1 MLKREGTG
9 QAAAPLTGREGQ
21 AGQEGR
27 ATLGTAGT
35 FGASS
40 PSRPSCPPSPMRRYP
55 RYKPTGLA
63 WIPSVP
69 EHWEVRKA
77 KFLIR
82 VGNGS
87 DPKTDGDIPVY
98 GSGAASFKTCGEYKE
113 GPCVLVGRK
122 GATLHI
128 PHYVDG
134 KYWNVDTSFDV
145 KTTSGDYS
153 LRYYYYCAT
162 RFDYQYYIAQTT
174 LPGMA
179 KSDYLNMPLPVPP
192 LSEQDRIVRYL
203 DEKTAAIDELVRA
216 KEREI
221 DLLRERKQAL
231 VSDAVTGGAGNLNT
245 ETQRHGAAKNSEP
258 LCLRASVLKTCADA
272 GDGVGEIN
280 TETQR
285 HRGTE
290 SKLAGLPEFRDSSV
304 PWIGKIPKDWVV
316 VKLSRRYSVQLGK
329 MLDAKKIKGQSLM
342 PYLRNQDVQWGGVN
356 SEGLPKM
363 DFSAEEQ
370 VRFGVRKGDLLVCEG
385 GEIGRSAIWESDKP
399 CCFQKA
405 IIRLRPRKPAED
417 TVRFMWYL
425 MFAATANHAF
435 DFATGKATIAHL
447 PAEKLSAALFA
458 FPPLPEQERIV
469 AHLDSVCSELDAAE
483 AAIRKQIA
491 LLQELRTRLV
501 SDAVTGV
508 VEV

>member
-1 MLKREGTG
+1 M
-9 QAAAPLTGREGQ
+9 
-21 AGQEGR
+21 QE
-27 ATLGTAGT
+27 
-35 FGASS
+35 
-40 PSRPSCPPSPMRRYP
+40 P
-55 RYKPTGLA
+55 R
-63 WIPSVP
+63 
-69 EHWEVRKA
+69 
-77 KFLIR
+77 
-82 VGNGS
+82 
-87 DPKTDGDIPVY
+87 
-98 GSGAASFKTCGEYKE
+98 EYKE

-128 PHYVDG
+128 PHYVEG

-192 LSEQDRIVRYL
+192 PSEQDRIVRYL

-221 DLLRERKQAL
+221 ELLRERKQAL
-231 VSDAVTGGAGNLNT
+231 VSAAVTGGAGTLNT
-245 ETQRHGAAKNSEP
+245 EAQRHRDTEEIHSKSSEP
-258 LCLRASVLKTCADA
+258 LSLCDSVLKTGTDA
-272 GDGVGEIN
+272 GDGVGKIN

-285 HRGTE
+285 RRGAE
-290 SKLAGLPEFRDSSV
+290 SNLAGLPEFRDSGV
-304 PWIGKIPKDWVV
+304 PWIGKIPKGWKVCRLKDIVRSN
-316 VKLSRRYSVQLGK
+316 LESLGESTAPDK
-329 MLDAKKIKGQSLM
+329 QIEYLDISAVGNG
-342 PYLRNQDVQWGGVN
+342 YLREKPVRMVFGEAPSRARRIVH
-356 SEGLPKM
+356 EG
-363 DFSAEEQ
+363 DT
-370 VRFGVRKGDLLVCEG
+370 
-385 GEIGRSAIWESDKP
+385 
-399 CCFQKA
+399 
-405 IIRLRPRKPAED
+405 IIS
-417 TVRFMWYL
+417 TVRTYL
-425 MFAATANHAF
+425 KSVLYI
-435 DFATGKATIAHL
+435 DQSVSDCIVSTGFSVLTPKTEIEPRYLGFLLSSNWFVDSVIAQSIGISY
-447 PAEKLSAALFA
+447 PAINDSSLLALSVV

-501 SDAVTGV
+501 SDAVTGA

>member
-1 MLKREGTG
+1 MK
-9 QAAAPLTGREGQ
+9 P
-21 AGQEGR
+21 
-27 ATLGTAGT
+27 
-35 FGASS
+35 
-40 PSRPSCPPSPMRRYP
+40 YP

-63 WIPSVP
+63 WLPSVP
-69 EHWEVRKA
+69 EHWDVRKA

-128 PHYVDG
+128 PHYVEG

-192 LSEQDRIVRYL
+192 PSEQDRIVRYL

-216 KEREI
+216 KERQIE
-221 DLLRERKQAL
+221 LLRERKQAL
-231 VSDAVTGGAGNLNT
+231 VSAAVTGGLDPAT
-245 ETQRHGAAKNSEP
+245 ERK
-258 LCLRASVLKTCADA
+258 
-272 GDGVGEIN
+272 
-280 TETQR
+280 
-285 HRGTE
+285 
-290 SKLAGLPEFRDSSV
+290 DSGV
-304 PWIGKIPKDWVV
+304 PWIGKIPKGWNVAKTGHLFHMV
-316 VKLSRRYSVQLGK
+316 LGK
-329 MLDAKKIKGQSLM
+329 MLANAPSSPTDTFERYACAK
-342 PYLRNQDVQWGGVN
+342 DVHFSGVDT
-356 SEGLPKM
+356 SDLKEM
-363 DFSAEEQ
+363 WFSPEEKRLYQ
-370 VRFGVRKGDLLVCEG
+370 TRHGDLLIVEG
-385 GEIGRSAIWESDKP
+385 GAGAGGAAIVEDDGGYCIQNSIHLLRSKHDLGWTPFLKYWIYSLVSRGYIE
-399 CCFQKA
+399 
-405 IIRLRPRKPAED
+405 
-417 TVRFMWYL
+417 
-425 MFAATANHAF
+425 HACN
-435 DFATGKATIAHL
+435 KATIPHFTKDKVFNM
-447 PAEKLSAALFA
+447 PIPV
-458 FPPLPEQERIV
+458 PPLPEQQRIV

-501 SDAVTGV
+501 SDAVTGA